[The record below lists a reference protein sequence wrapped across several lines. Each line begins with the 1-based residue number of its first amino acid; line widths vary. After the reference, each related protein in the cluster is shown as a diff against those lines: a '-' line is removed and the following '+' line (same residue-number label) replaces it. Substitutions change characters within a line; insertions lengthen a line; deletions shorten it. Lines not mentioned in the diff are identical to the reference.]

1 MLIEKFASVAQVGS
15 QVVLWI
21 LIALSIFSIS
31 LIVERFVWFRRR
43 RLDVHALGRSLNELL
58 AKGDLAGAVAAC
70 RKRSPATEADV
81 MADALSLYTA
91 GHDAVAEMV
100 AGGLRE
106 RKPKLEAGLLYLGTL
121 GNNAPFVGLFG
132 TVLGIITSFRELGS
146 SAAGAMGNVMSG
158 ISEALVST
166 AIGILVALPA
176 VVAYNIFQKKANDV
190 EENTAALTNYVFA
203 QMKAHPPEQA
213 NHAQVAAGQAPLP
226 VEA

>member
-81 MADALSLYTA
+81 MADALSLYSG

-146 SAAGAMGNVMSG
+146 NAAGAMGNVMSG

-203 QMKAHPPEQA
+203 QMKAHPEQA
-213 NHAQVAAGQAPLP
+213 NHAQVAAGQIPLP